1 MTKALSIVLSLCALV
16 LTGAL
21 LFVCWKLSAALD
33 TTRQAAWNVSALA
46 WNSQPTVQ
54 HVNEA
59 TDVWA
64 QASKKQTEA
73 ADELLRDLRAQSWH
87 VDRTLTTFNAQME
100 HVGPLLDSLRDE
112 AVELRKT
119 TVAATGTLDEGKRTI
134 QALQPVLGHSSDA
147 VSHLDAILQD
157 RNISDTISNVQA
169 VTQNAAGISLDA
181 RKAADKAT
189 ADYLRPT
196 KWYMQPVKRFGQFW
210 DIGAA
215 VARHTP

>member
-1 MTKALSIVLSLCALV
+1 MTRSLSITLSLCALLV
-16 LTGAL
+16 SGAF

-64 QASKKQTEA
+64 KSSQKQADA
-73 ADELLRDLRAQSWH
+73 ADELIRDLRVEAWH
-87 VDRTLTTFNAQME
+87 LDKTMTNVNDQME

-112 AVELRKT
+112 AVELRRT

-134 QALQPVLGHSSDA
+134 HALQPVLGHADA
-147 VSHLDAILQD
+147 AAEHLDAILQD
-157 RNISDTISNVQA
+157 RNIPDTLANVQA

-181 RKAADKAT
+181 RRAADEAT
-189 ADYLRPT
+189 ADYLKPVPWW
-196 KWYMQPVKRFGQFW
+196 KQPIKRFGEAW

-215 VARHTP
+215 FARHAP

>member
-1 MTKALSIVLSLCALV
+1 M
-16 LTGAL
+16 
-21 LFVCWKLSAALD
+21 CWKVSLVAD
-33 TTRQAAWNVSALA
+33 TGRMAAWNVSALA

-64 QASKKQTEA
+64 QASRKQAEA

-112 AVELRKT
+112 AVELRRT

-134 QALQPVLGHSSDA
+134 QALQPVLGHSDAA

-157 RNISDTISNVQA
+157 HSIPDTISNIQFT
-169 VTQNAAGISLDA
+169 TQNMAGVTLDL

-189 ADYLRPT
+189 ADYLKPVPWW
-196 KWYMQPVKRFGQFW
+196 KQPIKRFGEAW

-215 VARHTP
+215 FARHAP

>member
-1 MTKALSIVLSLCALV
+1 MTRTLSITLSLCALLV
-16 LTGAL
+16 SGAF

-64 QASKKQTEA
+64 QASRKQAEA

-100 HVGPLLDSLRDE
+100 HVGPLLDSLRE
-112 AVELRKT
+112 T
-119 TVAATGTLDEGKRTI
+119 THAATGTLTAATKTI
-134 QALQPVLGHSSDA
+134 QTVNDGTGPL
-147 VSHLDAILQD
+147 LDASRASVKDFDALLKNP
-157 RNISDTISNVQA
+157 NIPDTLSNVQS
-169 VTQNAAGISLDA
+169 VTQNTAGITLDL
-181 RKAADKAT
+181 RKVTDKAT
-189 ADYLRPT
+189 ADYLSP
-196 KWYMQPVKRFGQFW
+196 KPWYRKIGRFAGDAF
-210 DIGAA
+210 DYGALF
-215 VARHTP
+215 ARHVP